1 MYSAVLDNKPFPYA
15 VGKCVCVG
23 RNYAAHAAELNNPV
37 PSVPLLFIKPADSV
51 VIMAPQI
58 SIPAQRGSVHHELEI
73 AVLIQHRLKDATDAE
88 AKAAIAGI
96 GLALDL
102 TLRDVQDQLKKQGH
116 PWEVA
121 KAFDGASPMSDFIG
135 IEQIKDLENI
145 EFSLK
150 RNGKVQQHGSSKQML
165 FPIVPLIAYMSSMFT
180 LNPGDVILTGT
191 PAGVGELQKNDELEL
206 ELNQQLRVTTK
217 VIQ

>member
-51 VIMAPQI
+51 VTMGPQI

-73 AVLIQHRLKDATDAE
+73 AVLIQHRLKNATEAE

-206 ELNQQLRVTTK
+206 ELTQQLRVKTK
-217 VIQ
+217 VVQ